1 MTIQNKPTA
10 EILRQLFLEGLGLPQ
25 SYGVSEDGKIIP
37 SVFVRD
43 RRFNYGHTPQLQ
55 IEIQSIGSKIFH
67 NQSEVDESG
76 VENRTVGTRE
86 LLQVVITSED
96 RSAEERKHEIISLL
110 SSQLSLRL
118 QEKWNIQLAVIPES
132 VNTFSTPSGPYAI
145 FRTVI
150 TIVSLSMKLYT
161 SQAETFDV
169 VNYNPNINNIDNTDI
184 ITINLTQK
192 EVK

>member
-1 MTIQNKPTA
+1 M
-10 EILRQLFLEGLGLPQ
+10 
-25 SYGVSEDGKIIP
+25 
-37 SVFVRD
+37 
-43 RRFNYGHTPQLQ
+43 
-55 IEIQSIGSKIFH
+55 
-67 NQSEVDESG
+67 
-76 VENRTVGTRE
+76 
-86 LLQVVITSED
+86 QVVITSED

-118 QEKWNIQLAVIPES
+118 QEEWNIQLAAIPES

-184 ITINLTQK
+184 ITISGTQK

>member
-43 RRFNYGHTPQLQ
+43 RKFNYGHTSQLQ

-67 NQSEVDESG
+67 NQSEVDENG